1 MKLLTPKESIILSVI
16 KKFIARNG
24 QAPTFSEL
32 QEEAEKMGLKIK
44 SKSSISA
51 YIASLEEKG
60 FLETTSE
67 KRGIT
72 IFDKARDFFVDIP
85 ILGATSAGIP
95 TELAEG
101 YVQGYLKVAKRI
113 VGNKNVFAV
122 QVYGT
127 SMNRSIVNGKNIKD
141 GDFIV
146 VDSEY
151 KDYQNG
157 DKLLVVIDGYA
168 TIKKFKRIDED
179 RLVLLPE
186 SADAKHNPIYLTPE
200 DSFIISGKAIE
211 VLET

>member
-1 MKLLTPKESIILSVI
+1 MKLLTPKEGIILSVI
-16 KKFIARNG
+16 KKFYARNG

-32 QEEAEKMGLKIK
+32 QEETEKLGLKIK
-44 SKSSISA
+44 SKSSVSS
-51 YIASLEEKG
+51 YLASIEEKG
-60 FLETTSE
+60 YIEKTPE
-67 KRGIT
+67 KRGIK
-72 IFDKARDFFVDIP
+72 IFDKAREFFVDVP

-122 QVYGT
+122 QVHGT
-127 SMNRSIVNGKNIKD
+127 SMTKSVVNGKNIKD

-146 VDSEY
+146 VDSDY

-168 TIKKFKRIDED
+168 TIKKFKRISDD
-179 RLVLLPE
+179 RLALFPE
-186 SADAKHNPIYLTPE
+186 SHDVSHKPIYLTPE
-200 DSFIISGKAIE
+200 DSFIISGKAID